1 MKVMQEKVESEASA
15 GAEGGPADKHS
26 RRRGRLSELNRQSN
40 RFKEQ
45 NLSGESQ
52 KNGHRGSVPG
62 LEKTLAE
69 SVEEALQGY
78 FDYLGGE
85 PTTGLYQLVMN
96 EVEAPLLKIVMTQAG
111 GNQCKAAALLG
122 LNRGTLRK
130 KLQQYGLK

>member
-1 MKVMQEKVESEASA
+1 MKVMQEKIESEASA
-15 GAEGGPADKHS
+15 RAEGGPADKHS
-26 RRRGRLSELNRQSN
+26 RRRLSELNRQSN
-40 RFKEQ
+40 RVKEQ
-45 NLSGESQ
+45 SLSGESQ
-52 KNGHRGSVPG
+52 TNGHRGSVPV

-96 EVEAPLLKIVMTQAG
+96 EVEAPLLKTVMTQAG
-111 GNQCKAAALLG
+111 GNQCRAAALLG